1 MKARNAKNHPDRQP
15 VFSEDIA
22 QQLRGSVC
30 YLRLREEISFGC
42 DVRHQS
48 DDPGHL
54 VERAQVVSRGGEYV
68 QSCDARGFASLFD
81 VVLPS
86 QPAYELRFMP
96 DGRED
101 AAEIKQVTRL
111 DTFDVSAERNGRGRQ
126 FNAELR
132 KSALRAC
139 RLRALRAH
147 HLPECAPPSTCNTSP
162 VT

>member
-1 MKARNAKNHPDRQP
+1 VKARNAKNHPDRQP

-48 DDPGHL
+48 DDLGHL

-81 VVLPS
+81 VVLS
-86 QPAYELRFMP
+86 AQPAYELRLMP
-96 DGRED
+96 DGRQNS
-101 AAEIKQVTRL
+101 AEIKQVARL
-111 DTFDVSAERNGRGRQ
+111 DTFNISAEWNGRGRQ
-126 FNAELR
+126 LNAELR
-132 KSALRAC
+132 KPALSAC
-139 RLRALRAH
+139 RLQAL
-147 HLPECAPPSTCNTSP
+147 
-162 VT
+162 